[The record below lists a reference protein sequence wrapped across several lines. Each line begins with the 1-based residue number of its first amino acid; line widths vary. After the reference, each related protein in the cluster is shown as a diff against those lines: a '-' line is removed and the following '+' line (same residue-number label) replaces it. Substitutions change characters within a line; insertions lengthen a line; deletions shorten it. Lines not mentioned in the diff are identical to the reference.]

1 MYTTYKITTA
11 IYVCIIY
18 GSFIQL
24 LTKQLLEMYY
34 MLATIIG
41 SENAAKY

>member
-1 MYTTYKITTA
+1 MYTTYKQTAA
-11 IYVCIIY
+11 IYICVIY

-24 LTKQLLEMYY
+24 LTKQLLKMYY

-41 SENAAKY
+41 SENTAKN